1 MNILNKINLQ
11 PKSFILIFIA
21 VAILVITSALFE
33 FHQSK
38 KELYDLMAE
47 QSHSLLETTLAAST
61 NALLSYESIDSELK
75 NRLLNNANL
84 IKLLLDKNQINNEIL
99 KRIADQNKIYRIN
112 IFDKSGK
119 KLFTNHNPIH
129 TDLEPKFE
137 PKEILSPIF
146 NGLIDTLFLGV
157 KQARF
162 ESGYRFAIA
171 VAAKNRSA
179 IVLNLDAEEILNF
192 RKQIG
197 FGSLLKKLTAN
208 KNLVYA
214 VLQNSNDVLAASGNI
229 SNLENIEDSDFLNKS
244 LIDSTFAWRTID
256 LDSLQ
261 IFEAV
266 HPFAHN
272 NRIVGLFRL
281 GISLEPLNA
290 INQRIIRRLIII
302 GIILFV
308 LGSLLLVYIF
318 TKQNFN
324 LLQKKFNVME
334 GYSNK
339 VIQNVSDGVIV
350 LDENNYVKIINS
362 AARKLFQIINPTL
375 NSQKLSDLISP
386 DEYHDLLNSSK
397 GLKQIECTINNH
409 KKYLLVSRSEFFT
422 ENNLP
427 NTILVIRNLTQQKL
441 LEDQIQRKERLIAMG
456 ELASGVAH
464 EIRNPLNTISTIT
477 QQLNKDFEPIERNE
491 EFHTLASLVNKEVKR
506 INETINSFLR
516 FAKPEKIVLKE
527 FQLSDLIKQ
536 IEDQYMPMLI
546 EKFIAFEK
554 IIEWNGIVNWDRN
567 QIQQVLMNLIQNSF
581 DAIDN
586 GGKIILKIFLET
598 NEQIRIEIIDNGNGI
613 PTHILNKVFNL
624 YFTTKAKG
632 TGIGLSLVQRII
644 FEHGG
649 TISIE
654 SEENKGTSFIIILP
668 QFPITNK
675 SN

>member
-11 PKSFILIFIA
+11 PKSLILIFIA
-21 VAILVITSALFE
+21 VAILVISSALFE
-33 FHQSK
+33 FYQSK
-38 KELYDLMAE
+38 KEMYDLMAE
-47 QSHSLLETTLAAST
+47 QSHSLLETTFAASS
-61 NALLSYESIDSELK
+61 NALLSYESIEAELK
-75 NRLLNNANL
+75 NRLFNNANL
-84 IKLLLDKNQINNEIL
+84 IKLLYDKNQISNETL
-99 KRIADQNKIYRIN
+99 EQIADQNNIYRLN
-112 IFDKSGK
+112 IFDKSGNK
-119 KLFTNHNPIH
+119 IFSNHKQIH
-129 TDLEPKFE
+129 TDLEPKFD

-146 NGLIDTLFLGV
+146 NGLTDTIFIGV

-162 ESGYRFAIA
+162 EEGYRFAIA
-171 VAAKNRSA
+171 VSAKNRSA
-179 IVLNLDAEEILNF
+179 IVLNLDAEEFLNF

-197 FGSLLKKLTAN
+197 FGSLLKKLTSN
-208 KNLVYA
+208 KNIIYSA
-214 VLQNSNDVLAASGNI
+214 LQNSDDVLAASGNI
-229 SNLENIEDSDFLNKS
+229 SYLENINESNFLKSSLSDS
-244 LIDSTFAWRTID
+244 IFAWRIID

-281 GISLEPLNA
+281 GLSLDSLNT
-290 INQRIIRRLIII
+290 INERIIRRLIII
-302 GIILFV
+302 GIILFI

-318 TKQNFN
+318 TRQNFD
-324 LLQKKFNVME
+324 LLQKRFKAIE

-339 VIQNVSDGVIV
+339 VLQNVSDGVIV
-350 LDENNYVKIINS
+350 LDENDFVKIINS
-362 AARKLFQIINPTL
+362 AAQKLFQIIKPTL
-375 NSQKLSDLISP
+375 NSKKLSEIISS
-386 DEYHDLLNSSK
+386 DECAELFNTQK
-397 GLKQIECTINNH
+397 GLKQIDCTINNQ

-516 FAKPEKIVLKE
+516 FAKPEKILLKE
-527 FQLSDLIKQ
+527 FQLSELIKQ
-536 IEDQYMPMLI
+536 IEDQYKPMLA
-546 EKFIAFEK
+546 EKLIKFEK
-554 IIEWNGIVNWDRN
+554 NIEWDGIVNWDRN

-581 DAIDN
+581 DAIDK
-586 GGKIILKIFLET
+586 GGKIILKILLDT
-598 NEQIRIEIIDNGNGI
+598 NEQIRIEIIDDGNGI
-613 PTHILNKVFNL
+613 PKHILNKVFNL

-654 SEENKGTSFIIILP
+654 SEEGKGTNFIIIIP
-668 QFPITNK
+668 QFPITNHSK
-675 SN
+675 

>member
-11 PKSFILIFIA
+11 PKSLILIFIA
-21 VAILVITSALFE
+21 VAILVISSALFE
-33 FHQSK
+33 FYQSK
-38 KELYDLMAE
+38 KEMYDLMAE
-47 QSHSLLETTLAAST
+47 QSHSLLETTFAASS
-61 NALLSYESIDSELK
+61 NALLSYESIEAELK

-84 IKLLLDKNQINNEIL
+84 IKLLYDKNQISNETL
-99 KRIADQNKIYRIN
+99 KQIADQNKIYRIN
-112 IFDKSGK
+112 IFDKSGNK
-119 KLFTNHNPIH
+119 IFSNHEQIH

-146 NGLIDTLFLGV
+146 KGLTDTIFIGV

-162 ESGYRFAIA
+162 EEGYRFAIA
-171 VAAKNRSA
+171 VSAKNRSA

-197 FGSLLKKLTAN
+197 FGSLLKKLTSN
-208 KNLVYA
+208 KNIIYA
-214 VLQNSNDVLAASGNI
+214 ALQNSDDVLAASGNI
-229 SNLENIEDSDFLNKS
+229 SYLENINESNFLKSSLSDS
-244 LIDSTFAWRTID
+244 IFAWRIID

-266 HPFAHN
+266 HPFAHKN
-272 NRIVGLFRL
+272 IIVGLFRL
-281 GISLEPLNA
+281 GLSLDSLNT
-290 INQRIIRRLIII
+290 INERIVRRLIII
-302 GIILFV
+302 GIILFI

-318 TKQNFN
+318 TRQNFD
-324 LLQKKFNVME
+324 LLQKRFKAIE

-339 VIQNVSDGVIV
+339 VLQNVSDGVIV
-350 LDENNYVKIINS
+350 LDENDFVKIINS
-362 AARKLFQIINPTL
+362 AAQKLFQIIKPTL
-375 NSQKLSDLISP
+375 NSKKLSELISP
-386 DEYHDLLNSSK
+386 DECAELYNTQK
-397 GLKQIECTINNH
+397 GLKQIECSINNQ
-409 KKYLLVSRSEFFT
+409 KKYLLVSRSEFFA

-516 FAKPEKIVLKE
+516 FAKPEIILLKE
-527 FQLSDLIKQ
+527 FQLSELIRQ
-536 IEDQYMPMLI
+536 IEDQYKPMLA
-546 EKFIAFEK
+546 EKLIKFEK
-554 IIEWNGIVNWDRN
+554 NIEWDGIVNWDRN

-581 DAIDN
+581 DAIDK
-586 GGKIILKIFLET
+586 GGKIILKILLET
-598 NEQIRIEIIDNGNGI
+598 NEQIRIEIIDDGNGI
-613 PTHILNKVFNL
+613 PKHILNKVFNL

-654 SEENKGTSFIIILP
+654 SEESKGTNFIIIIP
-668 QFPITNK
+668 QFPITNHSK
-675 SN
+675 